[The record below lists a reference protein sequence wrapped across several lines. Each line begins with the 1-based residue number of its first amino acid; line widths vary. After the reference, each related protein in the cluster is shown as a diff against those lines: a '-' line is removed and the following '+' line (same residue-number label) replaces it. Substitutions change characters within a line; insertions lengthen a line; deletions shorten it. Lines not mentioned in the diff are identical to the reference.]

1 MANRKRIPN
10 ESLSRLLEQA
20 RWSRSQFALIVNRL
34 GAEAGMDLHY
44 DQSAVSHW
52 VAGTT
57 PVPPVRRLIV
67 EAFARKLH
75 RTVTHAEAGL
85 PLAASDQA
93 PPGIDT
99 VEEIVDLGTADMD
112 PSRRGVI
119 AAAGLFS
126 AALAVPMFSGDA
138 YAADAHTPKDTP
150 AFPGKQTVRI
160 EAGQVESVRRMT
172 DKIADILDELG
183 GAHARPMAAAFLV
196 NTVVPW
202 LRAEATDAVRKDM
215 WAAASDLVYLTGW
228 MAMYERDHGTAQTYY
243 LKALKLA
250 NRAEDHV
257 TYCRTLRGMS
267 LQASNLGYGSL
278 ALKLADSAAEAAPK
292 AGPRL
297 KAFLTGQQA
306 HATAMVGDR
315 RRARNLLAATESA
328 LTQADNRRESIG
340 GYDQSAYAFHVSH
353 VLYEGRDLPGSI
365 SALQQA
371 LKVQPANERQ
381 GRVHFNGVLAQRQL
395 EYGHLDAACDSWTR
409 FLEDYEHVSSARG
422 DEHFDT
428 MRLRLKPHKNAR
440 AVRQL
445 APRIREVAQLKA

>member
-1 MANRKRIPN
+1 MANRTRIPN
-10 ESLSRLLEQA
+10 ESLNRLLEQA
-20 RWSRSQFALIVNRL
+20 RWSRSQFALIVNRM
-34 GAEAGMDLHY
+34 GAEAGLDLHY

-52 VAGTT
+52 VAGTM
-57 PVPPVRRLIV
+57 PVPPVRRLMV
-67 EAFARKLH
+67 EAFSRKLH

-85 PLAASDQA
+85 PPAASDQA
-93 PPGIDT
+93 PPDIDT
-99 VEEIVDLGTADMD
+99 VEEIVDLGRADMD

-126 AALAVPMFSGDA
+126 AALAVPAFSEDA
-138 YAADAHTPKDTP
+138 HAADAAP
-150 AFPGKQTVRI
+150 AVPGKQTVRI
-160 EAGQVESVRRMT
+160 GAGQVESVRKMT

-267 LQASNLGYGSL
+267 LQASNLGYGPL
-278 ALKLADSAAEAAPK
+278 ALTLADSAAEAAPK

-297 KAFLTGQQA
+297 TAFLTGQQA
-306 HATAMVGDR
+306 HATAMVGDH
-315 RRARNLLAATESA
+315 RRARNLLATTESA
-328 LTQADNRRESIG
+328 LMRADNRRESIG
-340 GYDQSAYAFHVSH
+340 GYNQSAFAFHVSH
-353 VLYEGRDLPGSI
+353 VLYEGRNLPGSI
-365 SALQQA
+365 SALRQA
-371 LKVQPANERQ
+371 LRVQPANERQ
-381 GRVHFNGVLAQRQL
+381 GRVHFYAVLAQRQL

-409 FLEDYEHVSSARG
+409 FLEDYEHVASARG

-445 APRIREVAQLKA
+445 AARINEVARLKA

>member
-1 MANRKRIPN
+1 MAKRTRIPN
-10 ESLSRLLEQA
+10 ESLSRLLAQA
-20 RWSRSQFALIVNRL
+20 GWSRSQFALIVNRL

-52 VAGTT
+52 VAGTM
-57 PVPPVRRLIV
+57 PNPPVRRLIV
-67 EAFARKLH
+67 EALSRKLH

-85 PLAASDQA
+85 PLAESDRTS
-93 PPGIDT
+93 PGIDT

-126 AALAVPMFSGDA
+126 AALAVPMFSENA
-138 YAADAHTPKDTP
+138 HAADATPVV
-150 AFPGKQTVRI
+150 PGKQTVRI
-160 EAGQVESVRRMT
+160 GAGQVESVRKVT

-196 NTVVPW
+196 NTVAPW
-202 LRAEATDAVRKDM
+202 LRAEATEAVRKDM

-267 LQASNLGYGSL
+267 LQASNLGYGPL
-278 ALKLADSAAEAAPK
+278 ALTLADSAAEAAPK

-306 HATAMVGDR
+306 HATAMVGDH
-315 RRARNLLAATESA
+315 RRARSLLAATESA
-328 LTQADNRRESIG
+328 LMRADNRRESIG

-353 VLYEGRDLPGSI
+353 VLYEGKDLPGSI
-365 SALQQA
+365 SALRQA

-381 GRVHFNGVLAQRQL
+381 GRVHFYGVLAQRQL
-395 EYGHLDAACDSWTR
+395 EYGHLDAACDSWAR

-445 APRIREVAQLKA
+445 GPRINEVARLKA

>member
-1 MANRKRIPN
+1 MANRTRIPN
-10 ESLSRLLEQA
+10 ESLRRLLVQA
-20 RWSRSQFALIVNRL
+20 KWSRSQFALIVNRM

-52 VAGTT
+52 VAGTV
-57 PVPPVRRLIV
+57 PNPPVRRLIV
-67 EAFARKLH
+67 EAFSRKLH

-93 PPGIDT
+93 PAGLDA

-126 AALAVPMFSGDA
+126 AAMAVPMFSGEA
-138 YAADAHTPKDTP
+138 HAAEAGPVV
-150 AFPGKQTVRI
+150 PGKQTVRI
-160 EAGQVESVRRMT
+160 GAGQVESVRRMT

-250 NRAEDHV
+250 DRADDHV

-267 LQASNLGYGSL
+267 LQASNLGYGPL

-306 HATAMVGDR
+306 HATAMVGDH
-315 RRARNLLAATESA
+315 RRARSLLAATESA
-328 LTQADNRRESIG
+328 LMRADSRRESIG
-340 GYDQSAYAFHVSH
+340 GYNQSAYAFHVSH

-365 SALQQA
+365 KALQQA
-371 LKVQPANERQ
+371 LTVQPANERQ
-381 GRVHFNGVLAQRQL
+381 GRVHFYAVLAQRQL

-428 MRLRLKPHKNAR
+428 MRRRLTPHKNAR
-440 AVRQL
+440 SVRQL
-445 APRIREVAQLKA
+445 APRISEVAQLKA

>member
-1 MANRKRIPN
+1 MPRRTRIPN
-10 ESLSRLLEQA
+10 
-20 RWSRSQFALIVNRL
+20 
-34 GAEAGMDLHY
+34 
-44 DQSAVSHW
+44 VS
-52 VAGTT
+52 
-57 PVPPVRRLIV
+57 
-67 EAFARKLH
+67 
-75 RTVTHAEAGL
+75 
-85 PLAASDQA
+85 
-93 PPGIDT
+93 
-99 VEEIVDLGTADMD
+99 DMD
-112 PSRRGVI
+112 PSRRGVV
-119 AAAGLFS
+119 AAAGMFS
-126 AALAVPMFSGDA
+126 AALAVPVFSEGA
-138 YAADAHTPKDTP
+138 YAAAADPVP
-150 AFPGKQTVRI
+150 AGRQTVRI
-160 EAGQVESVRRMT
+160 GAGQVESVRRMT
-172 DKIADILDELG
+172 DRIADILDEFG

-250 NRAEDHV
+250 DRADDHL

-267 LQASNLGYGSL
+267 LQASHLGYGPL

-306 HATAMVGDR
+306 HATAMVGDH
-315 RRARNLLAATESA
+315 RRARTLLAATESA
-328 LTQADNRRESIG
+328 VTRADSRRESVG

-353 VLYEGRDLPGSI
+353 VLYEGRDLQGSI
-365 SALQQA
+365 GALQQA
-371 LKVQPANERQ
+371 LKAQPANERQ
-381 GRVHFNGVLAQRQL
+381 GRVHFYGVLAQRQL
-395 EYGHLDAACDSWTR
+395 EYGHIDAACDSWTR

-445 APRIREVAQLKA
+445 APRIHEVARLKA